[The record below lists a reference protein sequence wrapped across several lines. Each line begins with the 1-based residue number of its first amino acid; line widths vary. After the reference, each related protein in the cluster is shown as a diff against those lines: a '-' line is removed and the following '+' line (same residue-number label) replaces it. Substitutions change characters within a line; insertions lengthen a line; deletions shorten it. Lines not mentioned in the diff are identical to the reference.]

1 MNNSLHLAKK
11 YVRLFLRGHFLFREA
26 NRFVRFEEQLMFK
39 GNYPAKWRLL
49 TLLSLKY
56 FFATRGFFSEIG
68 ERISLGYHLVL
79 AGAYSVM

>member
-56 FFATRGFFSEIG
+56 FLQHAVFFRKLG
-68 ERISLGYHLVL
+68 NVYISDII
-79 AGAYSVM
+79 